1 VEDTDIVLAGIAV
14 AGILFLYLIYRV
26 MSRKKK
32 KKPGF
37 EVSPAGSHSEQ
48 DTRANLTR
56 VLPVGMLIAKTGSK
70 RGMVF
75 AIDPSGI
82 KIGRD
87 KEKNQIIIE
96 DPVISREHVWVGLA
110 DGKVMIRDMNSSNGT
125 YINSLDIPR
134 ITSQELNDGDIIYIG
149 KNGIESFKFK
159 AA

>member
-14 AGILFLYLIYRV
+14 TGILFLYLIYRV

-32 KKPGF
+32 KKPGL
-37 EVSPAGSHSEQ
+37 EVSPSGSPSEQ

-96 DPVISREHVWVGLA
+96 DPVISREHVWVGLS
-110 DGKVMIRDMNSSNGT
+110 DGKVMIKDMNSSNGT